1 MNGKEQRFLAM
12 NISKAWQDSLS
23 VMKGLKM
30 QRKALALI
38 KVCENFNFD
47 VF

>member
-23 VMKGLKM
+23 VMKGLKI
-30 QRKALALI
+30 QREGFGTDKGRRKL
-38 KVCENFNFD
+38 
-47 VF
+47 